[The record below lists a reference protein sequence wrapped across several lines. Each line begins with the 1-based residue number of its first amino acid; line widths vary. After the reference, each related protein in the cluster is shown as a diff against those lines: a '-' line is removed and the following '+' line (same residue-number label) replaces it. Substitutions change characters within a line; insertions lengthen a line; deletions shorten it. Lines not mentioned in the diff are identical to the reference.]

1 MTRVRWYLLLVI
13 VAVVGQLLL
22 VFVQTLDIQEEF
34 MLMKPTTLAC
44 HNPNILATETDDHCC
59 YCLLRIVCVW
69 ARAIDNGSKKSIS
82 TKTGLALLTGVLVCV
97 RYVGATRCHP
107 RLE

>member
-1 MTRVRWYLLLVI
+1 MP
-13 VAVVGQLLL
+13 
-22 VFVQTLDIQEEF
+22 
-34 MLMKPTTLAC
+34 MKPTTLAC

-82 TKTGLALLTGVLVCV
+82 TKTGPALLTCFLAYVSYVVVCGEFDAV
-97 RYVGATRCHP
+97 PTYLTRRH
-107 RLE
+107 